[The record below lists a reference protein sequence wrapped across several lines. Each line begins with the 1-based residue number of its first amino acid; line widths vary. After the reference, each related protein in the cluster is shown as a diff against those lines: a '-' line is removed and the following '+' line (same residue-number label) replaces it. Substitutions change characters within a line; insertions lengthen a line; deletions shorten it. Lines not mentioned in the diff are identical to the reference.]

1 MPVSLLALL
10 SALSFAL
17 GSVLQQRGTL
27 QTSAPEGD
35 PRFLAEIIRKPV
47 WLLGGSL
54 QICGWVLQAA
64 ALERGSLILVQSLCA
79 LSLVFALPLGVRL
92 TGQHVGRR
100 SIIGACL
107 TLLGIFSLVAVGQPQ
122 GGIAQPEASAWW
134 TSGLIITALVLLLAW
149 LASRR
154 RGGVSAALFATA
166 AGLGFAFQ
174 AAVTKVFVTQIG
186 YGLGAILSSWTTYAL
201 IISALAGFALQ
212 QSALK
217 TGFLAPAM
225 AACNAATLAMSVL
238 LGVTLFQE
246 SISRGEG
253 RLSPG
258 VVGLAVAIVGVVLL
272 AAPEPRRLD
281 SAHTGTG

>member
-1 MPVSLLALL
+1 MGVYVLALL

-27 QTSAPEGD
+27 QTKAVEGD

-54 QICGWVLQAA
+54 QVCGWVLQAA
-64 ALERGSLILVQSLCA
+64 ALDRGSLALVQSLCA

-92 TGQHVGRR
+92 TGQRVGRR
-100 SIIGACL
+100 SIIGACI
-107 TLLGIFSLVAVGQPQ
+107 TLLGIITFVAVGQPQ
-122 GGIAQPEASAWW
+122 GGTSQPEAAAWW
-134 TSGLIITALVLLLAW
+134 TSGLIIVVLMLLLAW
-149 LASRR
+149 QAQKR
-154 RGGVSAALFATA
+154 RGAVSAALFATA

-186 YGLGAILSSWTTYAL
+186 YGLGAILTSWTTYAL
-201 IISALAGFALQ
+201 IISALAGFGLQ

-225 AACNAATLAMSVL
+225 AASNAATLAMSVL

-246 SISRGEG
+246 SISQSQG
-253 RLSPG
+253 RLSPALI
-258 VVGLAVAIVGVVLL
+258 GLALAVIGVALL
-272 AAPEPRRLD
+272 ASPEPGRLE
-281 SAHTGTG
+281 AATE

>member
-1 MPVSLLALL
+1 MAVYVLALL

-27 QTSAPEGD
+27 QTKAVEGD

-54 QICGWVLQAA
+54 QVCGWVLQAA
-64 ALERGSLILVQSLCA
+64 ALDRGSLALVQSLCA

-92 TGQHVGRR
+92 TGQRVGRR
-100 SIIGACL
+100 SIIGACI
-107 TLLGIFSLVAVGQPQ
+107 TLLGIITFVAVGQPQ
-122 GGIAQPEASAWW
+122 GGTSQPEAAAWW
-134 TSGLIITALVLLLAW
+134 TSGLIIVVLMLLLAW
-149 LASRR
+149 QAQKR
-154 RGGVSAALFATA
+154 RGAVSAALFATA

-186 YGLGAILSSWTTYAL
+186 YGLGAILTSWTTYAL
-201 IISALAGFALQ
+201 IISALAGFGLQ

-225 AACNAATLAMSVL
+225 AASNASTLAMSVL

-246 SISRGEG
+246 SISQSQG
-253 RLSPG
+253 RLSPALI
-258 VVGLAVAIVGVVLL
+258 GLALAVIGVALL
-272 AAPEPRRLD
+272 ASPEPGRLE
-281 SAHTGTG
+281 AATE